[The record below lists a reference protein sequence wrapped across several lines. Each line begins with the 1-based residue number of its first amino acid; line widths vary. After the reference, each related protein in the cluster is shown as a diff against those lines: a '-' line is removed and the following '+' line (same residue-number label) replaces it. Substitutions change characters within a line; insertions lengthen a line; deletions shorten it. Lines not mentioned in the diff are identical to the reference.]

1 MTENDNINV
10 ENDNIN
16 VENDENTNIEDNN
29 VNELPD
35 VDRVDKE
42 DESNI
47 EGDENTEEDNDSV
60 KKPNNKKR
68 FAIFAALGLA
78 LAIGVAGAYHAYDY
92 AQDCSLHNQQ
102 VEKIYDDSLNVAKA
116 VDLDQST
123 LTYEARLNTIND
135 ANEAKSNLKNEIK
148 TDKYKYADGTSPD
161 WDAVVA
167 CYDNVIK
174 KSKEAQVADWTAK
187 VQEHVNFDVDSSSN
201 VEELEQHVNS
211 LNALNAE
218 ITSDDA
224 REYILKDYKD
234 DKTTLEDT
242 IQEQAARYQARI
254 EAVKQEQKKA
264 EEERQAAAAAAKK
277 NKSNNYSSGGS
288 SSSSSSNGGGSSSS
302 SGSSNGCSSSGGRF
316 VVAWL
321 DRYDKDGNYID
332 RVYKYS
338 DGTYSDPWAC
348 F

>member
-1 MTENDNINV
+1 M
-10 ENDNIN
+10 
-16 VENDENTNIEDNN
+16 
-29 VNELPD
+29 
-35 VDRVDKE
+35 
-42 DESNI
+42 
-47 EGDENTEEDNDSV
+47 
-60 KKPNNKKR
+60 
-68 FAIFAALGLA
+68 
-78 LAIGVAGAYHAYDY
+78 AIGVAGAYHAYDY

-116 VDLDQST
+116 VDVDQSA

-148 TDKYKYADGTSPD
+148 KDKYKYADGTSPD

-224 REYILKDYKD
+224 RECILKDYKD

-254 EAVKQEQKKA
+254 EAVKQEQKKV

-277 NKSNNYSSGGS
+277 NNSNNYSSGSS
-288 SSSSSSNGGGSSSS
+288 SSSSSSNGGGSNSS
-302 SGSSNGCSSSGGRF
+302 SGSSNGGSSSGGRF